1 MEEEIAERKRQ
12 EQELLSEQEL
22 EEEAR
27 LGMEEHYN
35 SLQEEADAKTRKLK
49 KLWGKYKGAQ
59 AEVADLQAEFQRE
72 KEDILDTIRELSRQL
87 KLKQLIMSSFIPL
100 EQLSKIERR
109 SEWDEATETWRIAR
123 IQYAGNAMR
132 HKRRDPPRS
141 PETGVNSPTSRRG
154 LDSGDGPPLPDVAA
168 ELSSVFFSY
177 QPDPAALAEE
187 EAALSAE
194 QEAANEVELAQRS
207 RMNEMQER
215 QRRRQE
221 QSELDAVMGL

>member
-1 MEEEIAERKRQ
+1 
-12 EQELLSEQEL
+12 
-22 EEEAR
+22 
-27 LGMEEHYN
+27 
-35 SLQEEADAKTRKLK
+35 
-49 KLWGKYKGAQ
+49 
-59 AEVADLQAEFQRE
+59 
-72 KEDILDTIRELSRQL
+72 
-87 KLKQLIMSSFIPL
+87 MSSFIPL

-194 QEAANEVELAQRS
+194 QEAANEMELAQRS
-207 RMNEMQER
+207 RMNDMQER

-221 QSELDAVMGL
+221 QSERDAVMGL

>member
-1 MEEEIAERKRQ
+1 M
-12 EQELLSEQEL
+12 
-22 EEEAR
+22 
-27 LGMEEHYN
+27 
-35 SLQEEADAKTRKLK
+35 
-49 KLWGKYKGAQ
+49 
-59 AEVADLQAEFQRE
+59 
-72 KEDILDTIRELSRQL
+72 
-87 KLKQLIMSSFIPL
+87 
-100 EQLSKIERR
+100 
-109 SEWDEATETWRIAR
+109 
-123 IQYAGNAMR
+123 
-132 HKRRDPPRS
+132 
-141 PETGVNSPTSRRG
+141 
-154 LDSGDGPPLPDVAA
+154 A